1 MPSQML
7 FIWQTYQ
14 DNVDPFVKVLHTPT
28 VTQVLQQ
35 CRCQLH
41 ELAPSME
48 ALFMCIAYAA
58 IVSLSEDEVGRR
70 ITIPRITTDSCR
82 CAATFNPTRLR

>member
-7 FIWQTYQ
+7 FIWQTFQ

-41 ELAPSME
+41 ELGPSME

-58 IVSLSEDEVGRR
+58 IVSLSEDEVR
-70 ITIPRITTDSCR
+70 IAFLFIQIRPH
-82 CAATFNPTRLR
+82 